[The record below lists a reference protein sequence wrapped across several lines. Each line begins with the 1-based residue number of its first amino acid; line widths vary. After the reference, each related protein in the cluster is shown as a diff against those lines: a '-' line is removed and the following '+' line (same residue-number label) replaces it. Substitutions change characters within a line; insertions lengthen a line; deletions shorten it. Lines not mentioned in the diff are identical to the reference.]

1 VSVEERLPKTDI
13 GLAGGAGAMR
23 NSTQFQGGRVKV
35 KTHKPNSVI
44 WIVAFLMFLYG
55 LVALVAPVP
64 YAGIVV
70 LVSAALLL
78 LGTTVF

>member
-1 VSVEERLPKTDI
+1 
-13 GLAGGAGAMR
+13 M
-23 NSTQFQGGRVKV
+23 KV

-44 WIVAFLMFLYG
+44 WIIAFLMFVYG
-55 LVALVAPVP
+55 LIALIAPLP

>member
-1 VSVEERLPKTDI
+1 
-13 GLAGGAGAMR
+13 M
-23 NSTQFQGGRVKV
+23 KV
-35 KTHKPNSVI
+35 KTHKPNSAI

-55 LVALVAPVP
+55 LIGFFYPLPFSYV
-64 YAGIVV
+64 VV